1 MQNVFDLS
9 GRVAVVIGA
18 TSGIGRT
25 LAVGLA
31 QHGADVVPS
40 GRRHDK
46 LEEVCRE
53 IEQVGRRTL
62 VHSADALR
70 RGSIDALRDAVLEKF
85 GQVDILVNAAGLT
98 LKKPTAEI
106 GEGEWTWV
114 LDTNL
119 TGVLRSCQSFYEALK
134 AAGRGR
140 IVNIASLGSFLA
152 FHEVAAYSASK
163 AAVLSLTKSL
173 ACEWARDGICVNAI
187 APGVF
192 PTELNHSLIVGNAA
206 GRRNVDEDAYGPVRQ
221 ARGVGWRGGTACLR
235 WGQLFDRSVYRG
247 RRRLSCVRCEC
258 ARVTDSFE
266 VAAEQARDIALDIGA
281 GHRPPILHH

>member
-1 MQNVFDLS
+1 MQNIFDLS
-9 GRVAVVIGA
+9 ERVAVVIGA

-31 QHGADVVPS
+31 QHGADVVPT

-53 IEQVGRRTL
+53 IEQAGRRTL

-70 RGSIDALRDAVLEKF
+70 RESIDALRDAVLEKF
-85 GQVDILVNAAGLT
+85 GRVDILVNAAGLT

-106 GEGEWTWV
+106 GEGEWAWI

-119 TGVLRSCQSFYEALK
+119 TGVLRACQSFYEPLK
-134 AAGRGR
+134 TAGKGR

-163 AAVLSLTKSL
+163 SAVLSLTKSL
-173 ACEWARDGICVNAI
+173 ACEWAPDGICVNAI

-192 PTELNHSLIVGNAA
+192 PTELNRALIVGTPRGDEMLMRTPL
-206 GRRNVDEDAYGPVRQ
+206 GRFGKPEE
-221 ARGVGWRGGTACLR
+221 L
-235 WGQLFDRSVYRG
+235 
-247 RRRLSCVRCEC
+247 
-258 ARVTDSFE
+258 
-266 VAAEQARDIALDIGA
+266 IGA
-281 GHRPPILHH
+281 AVLLASDGASFLTGQCIAVDGGYLASGVNARE